1 MLDTLTK
8 GEHGLGEGSSC
19 PRRAPRRCASDR
31 PRRGEGGGTGGT
43 CLGSSKVGL
52 GVQQGLAHVW
62 LSDAA
67 RVGVASLTLP
77 LSGRGVK
84 LLQLLQSPSNFR
96 CFASSGRSEL
106 VC

>member
-19 PRRAPRRCASDR
+19 PRRGPRRCAPDG
-31 PRRGEGGGTGGT
+31 PRCGEGGGTGGN
-43 CLGSSKVGL
+43 CLGSGKVGL

-67 RVGVASLTLP
+67 RVGVASLMLP

-84 LLQLLQSPSNFR
+84 LLQLL
-96 CFASSGRSEL
+96 
-106 VC
+106 